1 MPSFAH
7 GEYFAPWKLPRW
19 LSNRRTFGLFD
30 PVACSLFL
38 HFPTVFLQNS
48 VVLGDF
54 CLFTGKKQT
63 CSSPTWCFSLAFCP
77 FLGEVCPSHEAWH
90 DRGHDARTL
99 GRRHPVCFKAGRQ
112 GATKAARKKN
122 KKRNK
127 KMLRSSNKP
136 FGFDTI

>member
-1 MPSFAH
+1 MANI
-7 GEYFAPWKLPRW
+7 LPLGNYHDGSPIDVR
-19 LSNRRTFGLFD
+19 LAFLIQL
-30 PVACSLFL
+30 PVVCSYIFRLCSYKTRLCWVIFVSL
-38 HFPTVFLQNS
+38 PE
-48 VVLGDF
+48 
-54 CLFTGKKQT
+54 KKQT